1 LSIALGYAKDTL
13 KLFVSTKTFIYADM
27 AYINL
32 QNTIAQMKSRRI
44 EISQEDAKEI
54 TELTEQYEKLKN
66 SDE

>member
-1 LSIALGYAKDTL
+1 MIAKDSDIAF
-13 KLFVSTKTFIYADM
+13 K
-27 AYINL
+27 NL
-32 QNTIAQMKSRRI
+32 QEIMEQMKSRGI